1 MTEQFA
7 MDYIPLRMKQLGYR
21 NYHVRYREI
30 GVYGQTSLTI
40 EAYNALYFII
50 EVPPEMIVESDYGF
64 YFTTSDVDWTENIHE
79 HRGEIIITN
88 QNERNE
94 RVKLIQVTLIN

>member
-1 MTEQFA
+1 
-7 MDYIPLRMKQLGYR
+7 
-21 NYHVRYREI
+21 
-30 GVYGQTSLTI
+30 
-40 EAYNALYFII
+40 
-50 EVPPEMIVESDYGF
+50 MIVESDYGF
-64 YFTTSDVDWTENIHE
+64 YFTSDVDWTENIHE